1 MISWQNQLVKYND
14 QRSYITSCDLGHPK
28 DHDHMLEQSLRE
40 IKYRVLVPL
49 LKMVSINL
57 HAG

>member
-28 DHDHMLEQSLRE
+28 DQDHMLEQSLCE

-49 LKMVSINL
+49 LKMVPINL

>member
-1 MISWQNQLVKYND
+1 MISGQNQLVKYTD

-28 DHDHMLEQSLRE
+28 DQDHKLELSRRE
-40 IKYRVLVPL
+40 IKDRVLVPL